1 MNLTIALQEVWAKQP
16 HLILIAGF
24 IILVGF
30 VSKMKLFAKANQP
43 LAAAFVPVWDLIVVM
58 RIIGRPTTHAWYF
71 AIPVLNIFFGFKV
84 LVQLAQAFGKRTHT
98 DAFLVCLFNV
108 FYVLNLALSYDEEY
122 VGPVYKSTLE
132 TVAPVVKGVA

>member
-1 MNLTIALQEVWAKQP
+1 MNITIALQEVWAKQP

-43 LAAAFVPVWDLIVVM
+43 MAAAFVPVWDLMVVM
-58 RIIGRPTTHAWYF
+58 KIIGRPTKHVWYF

-84 LVQLAQAFGKRTHT
+84 LVQLAQAFGKRTFT
-98 DAFLVCLFNV
+98 DALLVCLFNV

-122 VGPVYKSTLE
+122 VGPVYKETLE
-132 TVAPVVKGVA
+132 TAIPVAKGVA

>member
-1 MNLTIALQEVWAKQP
+1 MNLTVALQEVWAKQP

-43 LAAAFVPVWDLIVVM
+43 MAAAFVPIWDLIVVM
-58 RIIGRPTTHAWYF
+58 KIIGRPVKHVWYF

-84 LVQLAQAFGKRTHT
+84 LVQLAQSFGKRTHT

-108 FYVLNLALSYDEEY
+108 FYVLNLALSYEEEY
-122 VGPVYKSTLE
+122 VGPVYKETLE
-132 TVAPVVKGVA
+132 TVAPVVNGVA

>member
-1 MNLTIALQEVWAKQP
+1 MNLTIALQEVWTKQP

-43 LAAAFVPVWDLIVVM
+43 MAAAFVPVWDLIVVM

-71 AIPVLNIFFGFKV
+71 AVPVLNIFFGFKV
-84 LVQLAQAFGKRTHT
+84 LVQLAQAFGKRTYT

>member
-1 MNLTIALQEVWAKQP
+1 MNLTVALQEVWAKQP

-43 LAAAFVPVWDLIVVM
+43 MAAAFVPIWDLMVVM
-58 RIIGRPTTHAWYF
+58 KIIGRPAKHVWYF

-84 LVQLAQAFGKRTHT
+84 LVQLAQSFGKRTYT
-98 DAFLVCLFNV
+98 DAFFVCLFNV

-122 VGPVYKSTLE
+122 VGPVYQDSIE
-132 TVAPVVKGVA
+132 PVASVVKGVA

>member
-43 LAAAFVPVWDLIVVM
+43 MAAAFVPVWDLIVVM

-84 LVQLAQAFGKRTHT
+84 LVQLAQAFGKRTYT

-122 VGPVYKSTLE
+122 VGPVYKSTVE

>member
-1 MNLTIALQEVWAKQP
+1 MNITIALQEVWAKQP

-43 LAAAFVPVWDLIVVM
+43 MAAAFVPVWDLMVVM
-58 RIIGRPTTHAWYF
+58 KIIGRPTKHVWYF

-84 LVQLAQAFGKRTHT
+84 LVQLAQAFGKRTYT
-98 DAFLVCLFNV
+98 DALLVCLFNV

-122 VGPVYKSTLE
+122 VGPVYKENLE
-132 TVAPVVKGVA
+132 TAIPVAKGVA

>member
-1 MNLTIALQEVWAKQP
+1 MNLTIALQEIWAKQP

-43 LAAAFVPVWDLIVVM
+43 IEAAFVPGWDLIIIM
-58 RIIGRPTTHAWYF
+58 RIIGRPDKHAWYF

-84 LVQLAQAFGKRTHT
+84 LVQLAQSFGKRTNS
-98 DAFLVCLFNV
+98 DALLVCLFNV
-108 FYVLNLALSYDEEY
+108 FYMLNLALAYDEEY
-122 VGPVYKSTLE
+122 VGPVYQDAIE
-132 TVAPVVKGVA
+132 HGAPVVKGVA

>member
-1 MNLTIALQEVWAKQP
+1 MNLTIAMQEVWAKQP

-43 LAAAFVPVWDLIVVM
+43 MAAAFVPVWDLIVIM

-84 LVQLAQAFGKRTHT
+84 LVQLAQAFGKRTYT

>member
-1 MNLTIALQEVWAKQP
+1 MNLTVALQEVWAKQP

-43 LAAAFVPVWDLIVVM
+43 MAAAFVPVWDLMVVM
-58 RIIGRPTTHAWYF
+58 KIIGRPAKHAWYF

-84 LVQLAQAFGKRTHT
+84 LVQLAQSFGKRTYT
-98 DAFLVCLFNV
+98 DAFFVCFFNV

-122 VGPVYKSTLE
+122 VGPVYKEPLE
-132 TVAPVVKGVA
+132 TPIPVVKGVA

>member
-1 MNLTIALQEVWAKQP
+1 MNLINALEEVWVKQP

-24 IILVGF
+24 ILLVGF

-43 LAAAFVPVWDLIVVM
+43 MAAAFVPIWDLIVVM
-58 RIIGRPTTHAWYF
+58 KIIGRPVKHVWYF

-84 LVQLAQAFGKRTHT
+84 LIQLAQSFGKRTYS
-98 DAFLVCLFNV
+98 DALFACLFNV

-122 VGPVYKSTLE
+122 VGPVYKDSIE
-132 TVAPVVKGVA
+132 PMAPVVNGIA

>member
-1 MNLTIALQEVWAKQP
+1 MNLTVALQEVWAKQP

-43 LAAAFVPVWDLIVVM
+43 MAAAFVPIWDLMVIMKIV
-58 RIIGRPTTHAWYF
+58 GRPVKHVWYF

-84 LVQLAQAFGKRTHT
+84 LVQLAQSFGKRTYT
-98 DAFLVCLFNV
+98 DAFFVCLF
-108 FYVLNLALSYDEEY
+108 A
-122 VGPVYKSTLE
+122 K
-132 TVAPVVKGVA
+132 

>member
-24 IILVGF
+24 IFLVGF

>member
-1 MNLTIALQEVWAKQP
+1 MNLINALEEVWVKQP

-24 IILVGF
+24 ILLVGF

-43 LAAAFVPVWDLIVVM
+43 MAAAFVPIWDLIVVM
-58 RIIGRPTTHAWYF
+58 KIIGRPVKHVWYF

-84 LVQLAQAFGKRTHT
+84 LIQLAQSFGKRSYS
-98 DAFLVCLFNV
+98 DALFACLFNV

-122 VGPVYKSTLE
+122 VGPIYKDSIE
-132 TVAPVVKGVA
+132 PVAPVVNGIA

>member
-43 LAAAFVPVWDLIVVM
+43 MAAAFVPVWDLIVIM

-84 LVQLAQAFGKRTHT
+84 LVQLAQAFGKRTYT

>member
-1 MNLTIALQEVWAKQP
+1 MNLTIALQEIWVKQP

-43 LAAAFVPVWDLIVVM
+43 IEAAFVPGWDLIIIM
-58 RIIGRPTTHAWYF
+58 KIIGRPAKHF

-84 LVQLAQAFGKRTHT
+84 LVQLAQSFGKRTNT
-98 DAFLVCLFNV
+98 DALLVCLFNV
-108 FYVLNLALSYDEEY
+108 FYMLNLALAYDEEY
-122 VGPVYKSTLE
+122 VGPVYQDTIE
-132 TVAPVVKGVA
+132 PAVPVVKRAA

>member
-1 MNLTIALQEVWAKQP
+1 MNITIALQEVWAKQP

-43 LAAAFVPVWDLIVVM
+43 MAAAFVPVWDLMVIM
-58 RIIGRPTTHAWYF
+58 KIIGRPTKHVWYF

-84 LVQLAQAFGKRTHT
+84 LVQLAQAFGKRTYT
-98 DAFLVCLFNV
+98 DALLVCLFNV

-122 VGPVYKSTLE
+122 VGPVYKENLE
-132 TVAPVVKGVA
+132 TAIPVAKGVA

>member
-43 LAAAFVPVWDLIVVM
+43 MAAAFVPAWDLIVIK

-84 LVQLAQAFGKRTHT
+84 LVQLAQAFGKRTYT

>member
-1 MNLTIALQEVWAKQP
+1 MNLINALEQVWVKQP

-24 IILVGF
+24 ILLVGF

-43 LAAAFVPVWDLIVVM
+43 MAAAFVPIWDLMVVM
-58 RIIGRPTTHAWYF
+58 KIIGRPVKHVWYF

-84 LVQLAQAFGKRTHT
+84 LIQLAQSFGKRSYS
-98 DAFLVCLFNV
+98 DALFACVFNV

-122 VGPVYKSTLE
+122 VGPVYKDSIE
-132 TVAPVVKGVA
+132 PVAPVVNGIA

>member
-43 LAAAFVPVWDLIVVM
+43 MAAAFVPVWDLIVVM

-84 LVQLAQAFGKRTHT
+84 LVQLAQAFGKRTYT

-132 TVAPVVKGVA
+132 TVAPVVKRVA

>member
-1 MNLTIALQEVWAKQP
+1 MNLTNALQELWLKQP

-43 LAAAFVPVWDLIVVM
+43 IAAAFVPGWDLIVVM
-58 RIIGRPTTHAWYF
+58 KIIGRPAKHAWYF

-84 LVQLAQAFGKRTHT
+84 LVQLAQSFGKRTNT
-98 DAFLVCLFNV
+98 DALLVCLFNV
-108 FYVLNLALSYDEEY
+108 FYMLNLALAYDEEY
-122 VGPVYKSTLE
+122 VGPVYQDTIEPAAPSAKS
-132 TVAPVVKGVA
+132 VA

>member
-1 MNLTIALQEVWAKQP
+1 MNLTVALQEVWAKQP

-30 VSKMKLFAKANQP
+30 VSKMRLFAKAEQP
-43 LAAAFVPVWDLIVVM
+43 LAAAFVPGWDLIIIM
-58 RIIGRPTTHAWYF
+58 KIIGRPAKHAWYF

-84 LVQLAQAFGKRTHT
+84 LVQLAQSFGKRTYT
-98 DAFLVCLFNV
+98 DAFFVCLFNV

-122 VGPVYKSTLE
+122 VGPVYQDNIE
-132 TVAPVVKGVA
+132 PAAPVVKGVA